1 MYIYNRWMELLKKYI
16 EEITK
21 DLYSDDFNIKESQ
34 MRLPAKKHFW
44 VARLMDAKINRN
56 SFIRKK
62 KQLKKELVKKVI
74 IDSPVKIS
82 QSAAESAAER
92 HDSVSK
98 LNDSISEQDSII
110 EYLEKVEKIMGQMH
124 WEIKNI
130 IDINKMEQL

>member
-21 DLYSDDFNIKESQ
+21 DLYLDDFNIKESQ

-56 SFIRKK
+56 SFIRNK

>member
-1 MYIYNRWMELLKKYI
+1 MELLKKYI

-21 DLYSDDFNIKESQ
+21 DLYLDDFNIKESQ

>member
-1 MYIYNRWMELLKKYI
+1 MYIYYRWIELLKKYI

-21 DLYSDDFNIKESQ
+21 DLYLDDFNIKESQ

>member
-1 MYIYNRWMELLKKYI
+1 MELLKKYI

-21 DLYSDDFNIKESQ
+21 DLQLDDFNIKESQ
-34 MRLPAKKHFW
+34 MRLPARKHFW
-44 VARLMDAKINRN
+44 VARLIETKIKRN
-56 SFIRKK
+56 SLFRDK
-62 KQLKKELVKKVI
+62 KQLKKEVVKKVI
-74 IDSPVKIS
+74 SDSPVRIS

-92 HDSVSK
+92 HESISK
-98 LNDSISEQDSII
+98 LNESISEQDAII

>member
-21 DLYSDDFNIKESQ
+21 DLYLDDFNIKESQ

>member
-1 MYIYNRWMELLKKYI
+1 MELLKKYI

-21 DLYSDDFNIKESQ
+21 DLYLDDFNIKESQ

-56 SFIRKK
+56 TFIRNK